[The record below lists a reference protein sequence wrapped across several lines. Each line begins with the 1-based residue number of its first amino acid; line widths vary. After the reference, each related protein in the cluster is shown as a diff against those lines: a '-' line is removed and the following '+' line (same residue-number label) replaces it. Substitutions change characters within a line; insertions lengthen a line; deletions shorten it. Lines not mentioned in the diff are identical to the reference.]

1 MFIIFTIIIMYI
13 FFSFNVTLLYQKPYT
28 SRLINRYKNVPTHP
42 YRVHPKV
49 QLKAI
54 PTIML
59 WKEVKKK

>member
-1 MFIIFTIIIMYI
+1 MYI